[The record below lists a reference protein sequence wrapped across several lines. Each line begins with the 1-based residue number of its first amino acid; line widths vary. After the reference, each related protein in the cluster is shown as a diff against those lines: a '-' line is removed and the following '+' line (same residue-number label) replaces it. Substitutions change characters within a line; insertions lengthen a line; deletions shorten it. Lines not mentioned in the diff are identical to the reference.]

1 MKSISSADSASN
13 LVLPEKLRICLVG
26 QKINVLSRAS
36 DTGLLWPLAR
46 GLTERGHE
54 VTIISTSTPLKK
66 PEIFRDGIRAYYL
79 SEGQP
84 QYKTIRFSDAAHK
97 KFLSLNKDKPFHL
110 VHSLDQSGFKIGR
123 YKSKLNVC
131 MAYDVEATHMAQ
143 LFTILSE
150 KQNSFMAMI
159 QTSLRLV
166 FKFLQTYFMQ
176 DRAILD
182 TADGVFVTTPQQ
194 RLILERYYLYPDFHT
209 YTVPYGINL
218 GDLTPKAESE
228 NFKMKLN
235 IPDNAQIIL
244 AISDFSNSFEV
255 NPLLKAFEKIVLKKP
270 NTYLLLLGNGPQW
283 KQVEFE
289 MLNLALGS
297 RVIMPGSVT
306 AEEMLECILASPIYV
321 DLSSR
326 STGLE
331 PSLIEAMAQKKIVI
345 GSELSPISEIIEDG
359 VDGFLVRPADIETL
373 TKLLDRLITDS
384 DAEKEKIGE
393 NARHKVIEVFNRQKM
408 IDSLIKAY
416 TQILANSG
424 KFKRRATLKSFFS
437 KSVRTV

>member
-1 MKSISSADSASN
+1 MRSS
-13 LVLPEKLRICLVG
+13 LPDKLRICLIG
-26 QKINVLSRAS
+26 QKIPILSRSTDA
-36 DTGLLWPLAR
+36 GLLWPLAR
-46 GLTERGHE
+46 GLTERGHD
-54 VTIISTSTPLKK
+54 VTIISASTPLKK
-66 PEIFRDGIRAYYL
+66 AEIFRDGIKAYYL
-79 SEGQP
+79 NEGQP
-84 QYKTIRFSDAAHK
+84 QYKTVRFADAAHR
-97 KFLSLNKDKPFHL
+97 KFVALNQEKPFHL

-123 YKSKLNVC
+123 HKKNLKIS
-131 MAYDVEATHMAQ
+131 MAYDVEATQIAE

-150 KQNSFMAMI
+150 NQGTLSGMI
-159 QTSLRLV
+159 GTSIKLA
-166 FKFLQTYFMQ
+166 FKFLKTYFMQ

-182 TADGVFVTTPQQ
+182 TADGLFVTTPQQ

-218 GDLTPKAESE
+218 GDLTPKSESE

-255 NPLLKAFEKIVLKKP
+255 KPLLKAFEKIVLKKP
-270 NTYLLLLGNGPQW
+270 NTYLLLLGQGQQW

-289 MLNLALGS
+289 MLKLALGS
-297 RVIMPGSVT
+297 RVIMPGAVN

-359 VDGFLVRPADIETL
+359 VDGFLVRPADVETL
-373 TKLLDRLITDS
+373 AKLLDRLIS
-384 DAEKEKIGE
+384 DNPEEKEQIGE
-393 NARHKVIEVFNRQKM
+393 KARRKVIEVFNRQKM
-408 IDSLIKAY
+408 IDSLINAY
-416 TQILANSG
+416 TQILSNSG
-424 KFKRRATLKSFFS
+424 NFKHRATLKSFFS
-437 KSVRTV
+437 KRTKTV

>member
-1 MKSISSADSASN
+1 MKQSPM
-13 LVLPEKLRICLVG
+13 PEKLRICLVG
-26 QKINVLSRAS
+26 QKIPVLSRAN

-46 GLTERGHE
+46 GLTERGHD

-66 PEIFRDGIRAYYL
+66 AELFRDGIKAYYL
-79 SEGQP
+79 NEAQP
-84 QYKTIRFSDAAHK
+84 IYKSVRFVDAVHK
-97 KFLSLNKDKPFHL
+97 KFVSLNNERPFHL

-123 YKSKLNVC
+123 HKKNLNIC
-131 MAYDVEATHMAQ
+131 MAYDVEATQMAK

-150 KQNSFMAMI
+150 KQNSVGAMI
-159 QTSLRLV
+159 KNSIQIS

-182 TADGVFVTTPQQ
+182 TADGLFVTTPQQ

-218 GDLTPKAESE
+218 GDLTPKLESE
-228 NFKMKLN
+228 NFKLKLN
-235 IPDNAQIIL
+235 MPENAQIIL
-244 AISDFSNSFEV
+244 AISDFSNLFEV
-255 NPLLKAFEKIVLKKP
+255 KPLLKAFERIVLKKP
-270 NTYLLLLGNGPQW
+270 NTFLILLGHGPQW
-283 KQVEFE
+283 KEVEFE

-297 RVIMPGSVT
+297 RVLMPGAVT
-306 AEEMLECILASPIYV
+306 AEEMLEFIVASPIYV

-359 VDGFLVRPADIETL
+359 IDGFLVRPADVDTL
-373 TKLLDRLITDS
+373 ANLLDKLIS
-384 DAEKEKIGE
+384 DNQADKEQIGE
-393 NARHKVIEVFNRQKM
+393 KARHKVIEVFNRQKM
-408 IDSLIKAY
+408 IDSLINAY
-416 TQILANSG
+416 TQILYNSG
-424 KFKRRATLKSFFS
+424 KFKHRARVTSPFS
-437 KSVRTV
+437 KPAKTV

>member
-1 MKSISSADSASN
+1 MNSKIPD
-13 LVLPEKLRICLVG
+13 KLRICLIG
-26 QKINVLSRAS
+26 QKIPVLSRSTDA
-36 DTGLLWPLAR
+36 GLLWPLAR

-54 VTIISTSTPLKK
+54 VTIISASTPLKK

-79 SEGQP
+79 NEGQP
-84 QYKTIRFSDAAHK
+84 QYKTVRFSDAAHR
-97 KFLSLNKDKPFHL
+97 KFVALNKEKPFHI

-123 YKSKLNVC
+123 HKKNLNIS
-131 MAYDVEATHMAQ
+131 MAYDVEATQIAE
-143 LFTILSE
+143 LFSILSE
-150 KQNSFMAMI
+150 NQGSLGGMI
-159 QTSLRLV
+159 KTSIKLA
-166 FKFLQTYFMQ
+166 FKFLKTYFLQ

-182 TADGVFVTTPQQ
+182 TADGLFVTTPQQ

-218 GDLTPKAESE
+218 GDLTPKSESE
-228 NFKMKLN
+228 NFKLKLN

-255 NPLLKAFEKIVLKKP
+255 KPLLKAFEKVVLKKP
-270 NTYLLLLGNGPQW
+270 NTYLLLLGAGPQW

-289 MLNLALGS
+289 MLKLALGS
-297 RVIMPGSVT
+297 RVIMPGSVS

-359 VDGFLVRPADIETL
+359 IDGFLVRPADVETL
-373 TKLLDRLITDS
+373 ANLLDRLSS
-384 DAEKEKIGE
+384 DNIELKEQIGE
-393 NARHKVIEVFNRQKM
+393 KARQKVIEVFNRQKM

-416 TQILANSG
+416 GQILTNSG
-424 KFKRRATLKSFFS
+424 KFKHRATLKSFFS
-437 KSVRTV
+437 KPVKTV

>member
-1 MKSISSADSASN
+1 MEI
-13 LVLPEKLRICLVG
+13 LGLPDKLRICLIG
-26 QKINVLSRAS
+26 QKIPVLSRAS

-46 GLTERGHE
+46 GLSERGHD

-66 PEIFRDGIRAYYL
+66 AELFRDGIKAYYL
-79 SEGQP
+79 NEGQP
-84 QYKTIRFSDAAHK
+84 QYKTIRFSDAAHR
-97 KFLSLNKDKPFHL
+97 KFVTLNQEKPFHI

-123 YKSKLNVC
+123 HKKNLKIC
-131 MAYDVEATHMAQ
+131 MAYDVEATQMAQ

-150 KQNSFMAMI
+150 KQNSVRAMI
-159 QTSLRLV
+159 QNSVRLV

-182 TADGVFVTTPQQ
+182 TADGLFVTTPQQ

-218 GDLTPKAESE
+218 GDLTPKSESE
-228 NFKMKLN
+228 YFKLKLN

-255 NPLLKAFEKIVLKKP
+255 KPLLKAFERIVLKKP
-270 NTYLLLLGNGPQW
+270 NTYLLLLGHGPQW
-283 KQVEFE
+283 KEVEYE

-359 VDGFLVRPADIETL
+359 VDGFLVRPADVETL
-373 TKLLDRLITDS
+373 AKLLDKLIS
-384 DAEKEKIGE
+384 DNPEEKEQIGE
-393 NARHKVIEVFNRQKM
+393 KARRKVIEVFNRQKM
-408 IDSLIKAY
+408 IDSLINAY
-416 TQILANSG
+416 MQILENSG

-437 KSVRTV
+437 KPVKTV